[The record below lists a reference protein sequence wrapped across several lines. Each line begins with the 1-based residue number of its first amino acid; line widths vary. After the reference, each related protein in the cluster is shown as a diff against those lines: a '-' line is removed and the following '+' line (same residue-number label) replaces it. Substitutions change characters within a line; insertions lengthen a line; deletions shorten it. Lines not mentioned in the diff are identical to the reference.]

1 MPRKKSV
8 SGRSRGVNAVN
19 RVMIQAERINK
30 ELRRLEKSGQF
41 GKYKSKELIEFVSRR
56 PSLQMVRSRKT
67 KRHAIR
73 VIRAKMTAP
82 ETRLVYKTFDD
93 VLKSKSFTKLGIQ
106 NIEKKIRKK
115 LTTTLSEELGRKVT
129 DAELEKFYEIIDY
142 KEKVQQESILDK
154 IDPSTFWRLVNIAI
168 SERMSETSWIS
179 MLENYVQI
187 NNEYM
192 REEAKEL
199 YNKYVRS

>member
-82 ETRLVYKTFDD
+82 ETRLVYRTFDD

-106 NIEKKIRKK
+106 NIERKIRKK

-142 KEKVQQESILDK
+142 KKKVQQESILDK